1 MPKPWK
7 IFFVSVV
14 IGLTVMQ
21 AQQAPQYSQF
31 TLNHLPNN
39 PAYGGTHLGMEIWMG
54 KRYQWLGFDNA
65 PEQTFV
71 SVMHSWRRNYNYK
84 AVHSVGG
91 YVEQDRLGVFNF
103 KSAHVYYA
111 FHLKLSRMWKMGF
124 GLFAG
129 ARSAGVNSAIIN
141 AGDPAFNFVKPV
153 LYMYPDFVPGWR
165 IYSRD
170 LFFDVSVKNLYKN
183 KLQQGSQKIGDDSRL
198 ISQPIIMAGYR
209 YHSST
214 NDFVFVPALKIQGL
228 IALQRPLV
236 DVNLITYIR
245 KRVGVGV
252 TYRVG
257 VSASAIVQIRIKNN
271 IMLGF
276 AYEYMVNRLR
286 YYYPGTTE
294 AIFGFSPILGTD
306 EERPS
311 VNRAVMCPEFDY

>member
-1 MPKPWK
+1 MKAVNS
-7 IFFVSVV
+7 IFVFLFLNVLLVKS
-14 IGLTVMQ
+14 
-21 AQQAPQYSQF
+21 QQAPQYSQF

-65 PEQTFV
+65 PEQTFA
-71 SVMHSWRRNYNYK
+71 SVMYSWRRNYNYK

-91 YVEQDRLGVFNF
+91 YVEQDQLGVFNL
-103 KSAHVYYA
+103 KSAHLYYA

-129 ARSAGVNSAIIN
+129 ARSAGINSAVLTIS
-141 AGDPAFNFVKPV
+141 DPAYNFVKPV

-170 LFFDVSVKNLYKN
+170 LFFDVSVRNLYKN
-183 KLQQGSQKIGDDSRL
+183 KLQQGAQKIGDNSRL
-198 ISQPIIMAGYR
+198 IPQPILMVGYR

-214 NDFVFVPALKIQGL
+214 NDFVFVPALKIQGSL
-228 IALQRPLV
+228 TKQIPIIDA
-236 DVNLITYIR
+236 NLITYIR
-245 KRVGVGV
+245 KRVGIGV

-257 VSASAIVQIRIKNN
+257 VSASAMIQIRIKNN
-271 IMLGF
+271 MMLGF